1 MSEEFFR
8 PEFRLE
14 CTRVID
20 ERLEAIE
27 KLLPA
32 YREKMIDPVDLNQEK
47 SRLYDLR
54 NNLGTILANLKGSL
68 CLNLREEDF
77 ARSCKAIAKA
87 CLSNAAPAS
96 EPYER

>member
-77 ARSCKAIAKA
+77 AASCKAIAKA
-87 CLSNAAPAS
+87 CLSNVAPAS
-96 EPYER
+96 DPPH